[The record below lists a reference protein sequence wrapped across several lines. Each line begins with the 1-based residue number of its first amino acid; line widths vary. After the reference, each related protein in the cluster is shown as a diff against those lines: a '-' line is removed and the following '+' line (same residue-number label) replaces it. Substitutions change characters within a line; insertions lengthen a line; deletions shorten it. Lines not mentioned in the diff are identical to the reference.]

1 MLNFKKIK
9 DKTVVKVAA
18 QAEPCKKYHRKGAY
32 DCLFDCRV
40 FCKPI
45 WYKGTGY

>member
-18 QAEPCKKYHRKGAY
+18 QADPCKKYHRNGAY
-32 DCLFDCRV
+32 DCLFDCTANCR
-40 FCKPI
+40 PS
-45 WYKGTGY
+45 YYGSTAY